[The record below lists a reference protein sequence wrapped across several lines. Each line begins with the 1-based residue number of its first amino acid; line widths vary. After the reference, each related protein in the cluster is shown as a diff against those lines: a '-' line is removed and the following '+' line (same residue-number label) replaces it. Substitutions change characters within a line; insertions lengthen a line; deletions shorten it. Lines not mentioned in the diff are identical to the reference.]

1 MKYQSQIWNHVRGN
15 VNTSVLKCSISLGIF
30 DAIHDSGKSMLTLTE
45 LSNSLSSSNM
55 IKTHNLYRV
64 LRYLTHMNL
73 ITITS
78 IQGNDHFSLTHLSK
92 LLLGNQEKSLKDWA
106 IGIGDVNFVATWHEM
121 SSSCSKLPGEL
132 TAWEKVHG
140 KEGYELNVENPEFVE
155 IFNKAMSSDTTLA
168 MPAFIQG
175 CDEIMS
181 GISSLV
187 DVGGGIGTAMTYVVK
202 AFPHIKCT
210 VFDLPHVIQTAAD
223 PEKCHGIEFIGGD
236 LFSFIPPAD
245 AIFLKD
251 IFHYKT
257 MEIQMEDEELEMKYQ
272 SQIWNHVRGNVNT
285 SVLKCSIS
293 LGIFD
298 AIHDSGKSM
307 LTLTELSNSLSSPNM
322 IKTHNLYRLLRYLT
336 HMNLI
341 TITSIQGNDHFS
353 LTHLSKLLLGN
364 QEKSLKDWAIGIGDV
379 NFVATWHE
387 MSSSCSKLPGE
398 LTAWEKVHGKEG
410 YELNV
415 EDPEFSEMFDKA
427 MSSDTT
433 LAMPAFIQG
442 CDKIMSGIS
451 SLVDVGGGIGTA
463 MTYVVKAFP
472 HIKCTVFDLP
482 HVIQTAAD
490 PEKCHGIEF
499 IGGDL
504 FSFIPPA
511 DAIFLKAIPAD
522 KGKVII
528 MDIVLDENVDNDDL
542 VQAKLSMDLD
552 MMSSGGRERTKEDW
566 KNLLEMSGFTSHE
579 IIPILAIQS
588 IIVAYP

>member
-1 MKYQSQIWNHVRGN
+1 MEIQMEDEELEMKYQSQIWNHVRGN

-92 LLLGNQEKSLKDWA
+92 LLLGNQEKSLKDWS

-245 AIFLKD
+245 AIFLK
-251 IFHYKT
+251 FMLHNW
-257 MEIQMEDEELEMKYQ
+257 EDEECKN
-272 SQIWNHVRGNVNT
+272 I
-285 SVLKCSIS
+285 LKRC
-293 LGIFD
+293 
-298 AIHDSGKSM
+298 
-307 LTLTELSNSLSSPNM
+307 
-322 IKTHNLYRLLRYLT
+322 
-336 HMNLI
+336 
-341 TITSIQGNDHFS
+341 
-353 LTHLSKLLLGN
+353 
-364 QEKSLKDWAIGIGDV
+364 
-379 NFVATWHE
+379 
-387 MSSSCSKLPGE
+387 
-398 LTAWEKVHGKEG
+398 KE
-410 YELNV
+410 
-415 EDPEFSEMFDKA
+415 
-427 MSSDTT
+427 
-433 LAMPAFIQG
+433 
-442 CDKIMSGIS
+442 
-451 SLVDVGGGIGTA
+451 
-463 MTYVVKAFP
+463 
-472 HIKCTVFDLP
+472 
-482 HVIQTAAD
+482 
-490 PEKCHGIEF
+490 
-499 IGGDL
+499 
-504 FSFIPPA
+504 
-511 DAIFLKAIPAD
+511 AIPAD